1 LTTSNKNFRVKNG
14 LEVLGVSATVDG
26 NEVLTTAST
35 LDALA
40 NVDTTGVLDGNTIVF
55 NEATST
61 FIAGAISG
69 GAAFEISDTAPENPE
84 HGDVWYNSANGG
96 LFIRYND
103 GFGSY
108 EFEEDSSAFYTDD
121 AGRGYTLRLDLS
133 WTRNESQN
141 SYAVYYEYRLF
152 ATTSSFFGFAFNGGL
167 QINGSTVWTP
177 SGTYAVSQ
185 NNNTLLTSGS
195 TSLPYGQFPELD
207 IPLNV
212 VASFSAQTPQSF
224 LPLPSTI
231 AASDITLVDVLEP
244 SSEQWVQIG
253 LTGPRGPQ
261 GLQGPEGPMGYTG
274 ATGAQGDPGLNG
286 LDGLNG
292 LSAYEVA
299 VNEGFSGT
307 EQDWLDS
314 LVGTDGLG
322 YDVTVDANAS
332 YTEIQ
337 KLLASDPENFSKF
350 GNAVSISGDGKTMVV
365 SAPTEDTSPNSDN
378 GAVYVFTRSGTS
390 WVEQAKLIA
399 SDANSMRLFGTSI
412 SISEDGNTIVVGTP
426 RLDPFF
432 NVYDGGVAYIFTR
445 SGTTWTEQA
454 KLIANDMT
462 VYDYF
467 GQSVS
472 ISGNGNTVIVGAYS
486 KNANMFSQSTGAA
499 YIFTRSGSTWT
510 EQEKLVASDPAW
522 YDYFGKAVAI
532 SADGSTAFAQAANE
546 DTSPNNDNGA
556 VYVFTNSGTSW
567 TEQAKLLASDAA
579 SYENFGNSI
588 SASEEGNTVVIG
600 SSFKTT
606 TPNDQNGAVYVFT
619 RSGSTWN
626 EEAKLIA
633 SDTESYEAFGSSVS
647 ISADGDTIVVGAE
660 AENTAPS
667 YGNGAAYIFT
677 RSSSTWTQQAKLLAT
692 NLDSSDTFGR
702 SVSISADKSTVIV
715 GSVFGEPNDTGSIYV
730 FNLNLT
736 WDPAVFSI
744 GAYLGNSYVKAI
756 SSPSTYA
763 EGILNTS
770 EFESYSILVESASG
784 SFDLDALNT
793 VSLSIAGVP
802 GITGAN
808 GADGT
813 NGADGADGAGYDYVM
828 PENFGGPGI
837 ELEPAGTS
845 ITLNTYVG
853 SGDFG
858 AYVVGNYVRYYPN
871 PEADP
876 AAWVE
881 GEITSRTTEFYEGL
895 TILIYNWSP
904 QAPGIIGASFD
915 ATIRPY
921 MTIVAKDGAGYSYE
935 PIPGS
940 SYSVDLSIVTPGTPG
955 FPTILALGSGKV
967 GAYKVGDFV
976 KWTSNDDPE
985 TYLYGQIYSLGAGEV
1000 TVIVTEV
1007 SLGTVTT
1014 VTSARL
1020 SIAGLPGKSA
1030 YEIAVD
1036 EGFTG
1041 VEEDWLTALVPAG
1054 TVSQTAR
1061 ATAPPGYL
1069 LCDGSAVSRTT
1080 YARLFDAI
1088 GTAYGAGNNSTTFNI
1103 PNLQGRVP
1111 VGRDS
1116 SQSEFDV
1123 LGEVGGAKTH
1133 TLTTA
1138 QMPSHTHTQ
1147 NAHNHTQD
1155 SHNHTQNAHGHNI
1168 HLGATQLGYTNSTAA
1183 TGTNLGAMVGGNNG
1197 FVATNVTAT
1206 NNATTA
1212 TNQATTATNQNTGGG
1227 EAHNNLQPY
1236 VVLNYMIKI

>member
-1 LTTSNKNFRVKNG
+1 MARFTGGGGGAGTPGAGYEFSWTPDFDLPQNPYIPGNSIEILGRVGKAYTVGNYVRYYYDRVNNPDVWIEGKITQVIFADFQDSITIFVETQGSATQGFLASSTTTVNSELMLAGKSGADGAGYSFEVPDGRVPSSGVNFPFVSYGTSLGFNG
-14 LEVLGVSATVDG
+14 LLGEAFGPEGQSYDFGPYVRVTFSSGDWVEGLLGAINRDISWCGFELFVEKWKGVNDLSLASAEITSVAVVARNATDADGILGYSSSLSNLDPATIVPGTTVAFTGNTEAYSVDDYIRFSIDADNWLEGVVWSINEGVYGQYGGLISVVINSWNITEVISQTFPNIFVEYPDAKISIVAPAGAGYSGGPALATATNSSQNPTPQPINLLMASVGDTYIYAGEIGAYRVGDYVKLSYVDAP
-26 NEVLTTAST
+26 EWDA
-35 LDALA
+35 DAL
-40 NVDTTGVLDGNTIVF
+40 
-55 NEATST
+55 
-61 FIAGAISG
+61 
-69 GAAFEISDTAPENPE
+69 TAPVGISTTWFEGTITSISPA
-84 HGDVWYNSANGG
+84 GTNSYIEVTIEDFYAPQEFIDANGG
-96 LFIRYND
+96 DWNWW
-103 GFGSY
+103 S
-108 EFEEDSSAFYTDD
+108 
-121 AGRGYTLRLDLS
+121 
-133 WTRNESQN
+133 
-141 SYAVYYEYRLF
+141 
-152 ATTSSFFGFAFNGGL
+152 
-167 QINGSTVWTP
+167 
-177 SGTYAVSQ
+177 
-185 NNNTLLTSGS
+185 
-195 TSLPYGQFPELD
+195 
-207 IPLNV
+207 
-212 VASFSAQTPQSF
+212 
-224 LPLPSTI
+224 
-231 AASDITLVDVLEP
+231 
-244 SSEQWVQIG
+244 IG
-253 LTGPRGPQ
+253 LAGKP
-261 GLQGPEGPMGYTG
+261 G
-274 ATGAQGDPGLNG
+274 A
-286 LDGLNG
+286 DG
-292 LSAYEVA
+292 E
-299 VNEGFSGT
+299 
-307 EQDWLDS
+307 
-314 LVGTDGLG
+314 G
-322 YDVTVDANAS
+322 YDVTVDTYAS
-332 YTEIQ
+332 YIEIQ
-337 KLLASDPENFSKF
+337 KLLASDSENFSKF

-426 RLDPFF
+426 RFDFYF

-467 GQSVS
+467 GESVS
-472 ISGNGNTVIVGAYS
+472 ISGNGNTVIVGAYN
-486 KNANMFSQSTGAA
+486 KNANMFSQNTGVA

-510 EQEKLVASDPAW
+510 EQEKLVASDPEW

-532 SADGSTAFAQAANE
+532 SADGSTAFIQAANE

-600 SSFKTT
+600 SMYKTT

-633 SDTESYEAFGSSVS
+633 SDTESYERFGSSVS
-647 ISADGDTIVVGAE
+647 ISADGDTIVVGAD

-677 RSSSTWTQQAKLLAT
+677 RSSSTWTQQAKLLAS

-770 EFESYSILVESASG
+770 ESGSYSILVESASG

-813 NGADGADGAGYDYVM
+813 NGIDGTDGAGYDYVM

-871 PEADP
+871 PEAEP
-876 AAWVE
+876 FAWVE
-881 GEITSRTTEFYEGL
+881 GEITSRTTDFYESL
-895 TILIYNWSP
+895 TILIDNWSP

-921 MTIVAKDGAGYSYE
+921 MTATGKSGINY
-935 PIPGS
+935 IPQFSVGS
-940 SYSVDLSIVTPGTPG
+940 
-955 FPTILALGSGKV
+955 
-967 GAYKVGDFV
+967 
-976 KWTSNDDPE
+976 
-985 TYLYGQIYSLGAGEV
+985 
-1000 TVIVTEV
+1000 
-1007 SLGTVTT
+1007 VTT
-1014 VTSARL
+1014 AAPGNPPSVIMRAPSFSSTGPNTITINYVL
-1020 SIAGLPGKSA
+1020 DFDLPG
-1030 YEIAVD
+1030 
-1036 EGFTG
+1036 
-1041 VEEDWLTALVPAG
+1041 
-1054 TVSQTAR
+1054 
-1061 ATAPPGYL
+1061 
-1069 LCDGSAVSRTT
+1069 
-1080 YARLFDAI
+1080 
-1088 GTAYGAGNNSTTFNI
+1088 
-1103 PNLQGRVP
+1103 
-1111 VGRDS
+1111 
-1116 SQSEFDV
+1116 
-1123 LGEVGGAKTH
+1123 
-1133 TLTTA
+1133 
-1138 QMPSHTHTQ
+1138 
-1147 NAHNHTQD
+1147 
-1155 SHNHTQNAHGHNI
+1155 
-1168 HLGATQLGYTNSTAA
+1168 
-1183 TGTNLGAMVGGNNG
+1183 
-1197 FVATNVTAT
+1197 
-1206 NNATTA
+1206 
-1212 TNQATTATNQNTGGG
+1212 
-1227 EAHNNLQPY
+1227 
-1236 VVLNYMIKI
+1236 